1 MRPRRRT
8 SEHLVALVE
17 LVCGVVAAAYLI
29 GVGIGAAGTGGRSAV
44 DVLFPFVVAAAVGVG
59 LVVAA
64 VRRWRSAERSAEQ
77 RPPTPQETPA
87 PSRSPGPPRPPA
99 PHHPPA
105 QREPAGPAP
114 RPALSPEGR
123 RELDRV
129 VAVLAAAGVFAPR
142 APEPAQLSE
151 AVADAGEPVLAETV
165 LMAGEE
171 AEFWHPG
178 FRAADH
184 SANLAFHDSHVEQF
198 ADDLQAQAD
207 DVVRLAGGGLA
218 GVSVAVEIGDPDRDG
233 SVPTRLRLA
242 VDGEE
247 RVLDYPGASKYLS
260 TVLHVALAGIAR
272 DRRSERRLAWLWSD
286 QGVWLA
292 GLADGVVERLN
303 AVLGE
308 AAGEGWEWVDEQQP
322 TAAGRYR

>member
-1 MRPRRRT
+1 MRPRRWT

-17 LVCGVVAAAYLI
+17 LVCGVGAAAYLI
-29 GVGIGAAGTGGRSAV
+29 GVGIEAAGTGGRSAV

-59 LVVAA
+59 LAVAA
-64 VRRWRSAERSAEQ
+64 VRRRRSAERSAEQ
-77 RPPTPQETPA
+77 RPPAPQEAPA
-87 PSRSPGPPRPPA
+87 SQQCPA

-105 QREPAGPAP
+105 PREPVGPAP

-198 ADDLQAQAD
+198 ADDLRAQAD
-207 DVVRLAGGGLA
+207 DVVRLAAGGLA
-218 GVSVAVEIGDPDRDG
+218 GVSVAVEIGDPDPDG

-247 RVLDYPGASKYLS
+247 RVLDYPGASK
-260 TVLHVALAGIAR
+260 
-272 DRRSERRLAWLWSD
+272 
-286 QGVWLA
+286 
-292 GLADGVVERLN
+292 
-303 AVLGE
+303 
-308 AAGEGWEWVDEQQP
+308 
-322 TAAGRYR
+322 

>member
-1 MRPRRRT
+1 MRPRRWT
-8 SEHLVALVE
+8 AAHLVALVE
-17 LVCGVVAAAYLI
+17 LVCGVGAAVYLI

-64 VRRWRSAERSAEQ
+64 VRRWRAAERSAEQ
-77 RPPTPQETPA
+77 Q
-87 PSRSPGPPRPPA
+87 PPA
-99 PHHPPA
+99 PQEAPA
-105 QREPAGPAP
+105 PRGSPAPQREPAGSAP

-123 RELDRV
+123 KELDRV
-129 VAVLAAAGVFAPR
+129 VALLAAAGVFAPR
-142 APEPAQLSE
+142 APDPAQLSE

-165 LMAGEE
+165 LMAREE

-178 FRAADH
+178 FRSADH
-184 SANLAFHDSHVEQF
+184 SANLAFHASHVEQF

-207 DVVRLAGGGLA
+207 DVVRLAAGGLA
-218 GVSVAVEIGDPDRDG
+218 GVSVAVEIGDPDADG
-233 SVPTRLRLA
+233 SVPTRLRVA

-247 RVLDYPGASKYLS
+247 RVLDYPGAPKYLS
-260 TVLHVALAGIAR
+260 TVLHVALAGVVR

-286 QGVWLA
+286 QGVWFA